1 MQPNP
6 VDTYLQEADE
16 LLAEIEAAALSMT
29 GDQIGGESVNQIF
42 RAFHTIKGSGAMF
55 GFDAVAGFT
64 HHVETLLDQVREGV
78 VPVSEQ
84 LSNLI
89 LAATDHI
96 KLMLQAAQG
105 GDAVNAVSQADLL
118 DKVRELSATV
128 AEPAA
133 GADATVIAADGVATK
148 SWHIRFRP
156 EPAMLRRGGNP
167 LLLFR
172 DLKKLGECLIVG
184 HTDGLPP
191 LAEMETGVCYL
202 WWGITLTAAVNLEA
216 IRDVFLFVEDG
227 SELQIEPLEDSVLSK
242 PESDRHSA
250 PPANATVAEN
260 QVRAPAPP
268 SQPKEAQPREASV
281 RVPAARLDR
290 LVNLVGE
297 LVMNQ
302 SRLATA
308 AHRFQAP
315 ELAAPVEE
323 IERLVAELRDD
334 VLQIRMMPIGTIF
347 GRFRR
352 LVHDLS
358 MQLGKEIEL
367 VTEGEET
374 ELDKSILDQLAEPL
388 VHLLRNSIDHGIESA
403 ADRLANGKPRQG
415 VIRLIASHRGSDV
428 VVSIEDDGAG
438 LNRAAIRAKAVS
450 KQIIAPDANLSDKEV
465 LNLILLPGFST
476 AQSITSVSG
485 RGVGMDVVKRQI
497 DALRGTLSLT
507 SEPGKGACVS
517 LTLPLTLAIIDGL
530 LVEAGESQYIIPM
543 AVVTEN
549 VELAE
554 SERTRNNSRNLVAV
568 RGELIPYIDLRES
581 FQMGGAAPPIS
592 KIVLVRYED
601 KRVGMVVDRVMGTH
615 QTVIQAL
622 GRFFRNIHVVSGSTV
637 MGDGRVA
644 LILDVA
650 GVVALADRRCK
661 DGAAHAG
668 DRPKVPAG
676 PRILGS
682 AIHTSAA

>member
-1 MQPNP
+1 MQSNP
-6 VDTYLQEADE
+6 VDTYLQEAED

-29 GDQIGGESVNQIF
+29 EEPTGGEAVNQIF

-64 HHVETLLDQVREGV
+64 HYVETLLDQVREGT
-78 VPVSEQ
+78 VPVSEE
-84 LSNLI
+84 LSNVI
-89 LAATDHI
+89 LAATDQI
-96 KLMLQAAQG
+96 KLLLQAGQG
-105 GDAVNAVSQADLL
+105 GEPVNAVLQAELL
-118 DKVRELSATV
+118 ARVHRLSAQESPALKASLKSEAM
-128 AEPAA
+128 AE
-133 GADATVIAADGVATK
+133 TAADGDAASTV
-148 SWHIRFRP
+148 WNIRFRP
-156 EPAMLRRGGNP
+156 DPGLLARGGNP
-167 LLLFR
+167 VLLFR
-172 DLKKLGECLIVG
+172 DLKKLGQCVIEG
-184 HTDGLPP
+184 HTDLLPA
-191 LAEMETGVCYL
+191 LTEIDTDLCYL
-202 WWGITLTAAVNLEA
+202 WWTIQLTGATTLEA

-227 SELQIEPLEDSVLSK
+227 SELQIEPAGQTADVAVVAA
-242 PESDRHSA
+242 PEARVPGA
-250 PPANATVAEN
+250 QTPAREIQT
-260 QVRAPAPP
+260 
-268 SQPKEAQPREASV
+268 REATV
-281 RVPAARLDR
+281 RVPAERLDR

-308 AHRFQAP
+308 AARFRSP

-358 MQLGKEIEL
+358 LQLGKEIEL

-374 ELDKSILDQLAEPL
+374 ELDKSILDQLGEPL

-403 ADRLANGKPRQG
+403 ADRVAKGKPGRG
-415 VIRLIASHRGSDV
+415 TVRLIAAHRGSDV

-438 LNRAAIRAKAVS
+438 LDRAAIRAKAVAR
-450 KQIIAPDANLSDKEV
+450 QIIAPDANLSDKEI

-476 AQSITSVSG
+476 AKSVTSVSG

-497 DALRGTLSLT
+497 DALRGTLSVT

-549 VELAE
+549 VELTLA
-554 SERTRNNSRNLVAV
+554 ERTRNNGRNIIAV
-568 RGELIPYIDLRES
+568 RGELIPYIDLREAFHMEGTGPS
-581 FQMGGAAPPIS
+581 IS
-592 KIVLVRYED
+592 KIVLARHEGQRIGV
-601 KRVGMVVDRVMGTH
+601 VVDRVLGTH

-622 GRFFRNIHVVSGSTV
+622 GRFFRKIDVVSGSTV

-644 LILDVA
+644 LIVDIA
-650 GVVALADRRCK
+650 GVVRLANSRCQM
-661 DGAAHAG
+661 AA
-668 DRPKVPAG
+668 
-676 PRILGS
+676 
-682 AIHTSAA
+682 